1 MLRNL
6 ENGQRELECYGS
18 VVGQINFDISW
29 TQILWV
35 ISNPITVAE
44 LFYIAN

>member
-1 MLRNL
+1 MRFYVPPGFLMLRNL

-29 TQILWV
+29 TQIL
-35 ISNPITVAE
+35 
-44 LFYIAN
+44 